1 MDLEKVGEEI
11 GTEVEGVRN
20 RLSFLAH
27 NPTPGYVALEEQEKA
42 GALRRDESLH
52 GGVPRTAVA
61 RPCAGA
67 HGRLHTCAVARWQAA
82 ETAPP
87 AELQITRRRRA
98 ALRRARQRRHALP
111 SRAPG

>member
-52 GGVPRTAVA
+52 GGVPARQSHARVLARTAGCTRVRSLA
-61 RPCAGA
+61 
-67 HGRLHTCAVARWQAA
+67 GRLPRQ
-82 ETAPP
+82 
-87 AELQITRRRRA
+87 L
-98 ALRRARQRRHALP
+98 RQRSCR
-111 SRAPG
+111 